1 MSLDELK
8 IAKRRTVGTKQTKKA
23 LQNSQLKAVYVAM
36 DAEHKVTKPLV
47 EIINKKGL
55 PICWVE
61 TKYKLGKACG
71 IEVGTAI
78 AGVLK
83 EEE

>member
-1 MSLDELK
+1 MSLDSLRE
-8 IAKRRTVGTKQTKKA
+8 AKKRTVGSKQTKKA
-23 LQNSQLKAVYVAM
+23 LENSQLKEVYVAM

-47 EIINKKGL
+47 EIANKQGL
-55 PICWVE
+55 PVCWVE
-61 TKYKLGKACG
+61 TKCKLGRACG

-83 EEE
+83 QQ